1 LLAGF
6 FIILTINWPHVYKS
20 VVLRNKSKIVLVQT
34 KTKIGVKCNPG
45 ATVIISG
52 FVIGLGPESKVVN
65 EFDFEALSA
74 NTINCS
80 RVN

>member
-1 LLAGF
+1 M
-6 FIILTINWPHVYKS
+6 
-20 VVLRNKSKIVLVQT
+20 VQT